1 MQRTTTRAT
10 FLKHSV
16 TFTGLAFAGPALLAL
31 GNPRAARATTA
42 GYGPLKPVGEGHL
55 ALPDGFTY
63 KILRQEGDLMSD
75 GHPTPGVPDGQAFF
89 PHPDDPD
96 LWRVVCNHELHGRGT
111 ALGNPAKAYDSVA
124 QAGNTI
130 YDIEP
135 ATMTVVNSF
144 IVSSGTDNNCSGGK
158 TPRNT
163 WLTCEENVVG
173 TNIGFGQKHGY
184 VYEIPS
190 QVSGQITPQPIPAM
204 GRFVHEAA
212 VTDPN
217 SGIVYMTED
226 NGPKDGFY
234 RFLPKNRNDLHQGGM
249 LQMLAVNGKFRY
261 DTRTGQTPGTTF
273 DVHWVTIED
282 PDPKVA
288 GKEPGAVF
296 KQGQHQGGA
305 AFIALEGCTFANGQV
320 TFVASDGGDA
330 KIGQVWRYNPT
341 TRKLTL
347 LYEATDK
354 HVLEGPDNVAISP
367 RGSTVLCEDG
377 DYAQNFIRGLTPS
390 GDIVDFALNLTKQQA
405 EFAGAIY
412 TPDGKWL
419 VVHIQDPGITFA
431 ITGPWGHGLL

>member
-1 MQRTTTRAT
+1 MERTTTRAT

-42 GYGPLKPVGEGHL
+42 GYGPLKPVGDGHL
-55 ALPDGFTY
+55 ALPKGFTY

-75 GHPTPGVPDGQAFF
+75 GHRVPGVPDGQAFF

-96 LWRVVCNHELHGRGT
+96 LWRVVCNHELEDVGH
-111 ALGNPAKAYDSVA
+111 AIGNRARAYDPVA

-130 YDIEP
+130 YDIDP
-135 ATMTVVNSF
+135 KTMRVVHSF
-144 IVSSGTDNNCSGGK
+144 VVSSGTDNNCSGGA
-158 TPRNT
+158 TPRRT

-173 TNIGFGQKHGY
+173 PPDGFTKKHGY

-190 QVSGQITPQPIPAM
+190 QVSRQITPKPIRPM

-212 VTDPN
+212 VTDPTT
-217 SGIVYMTED
+217 GIVYMTED
-226 NGPKDGFY
+226 NGPGDGFY
-234 RFLPKNRNDLHQGGM
+234 RYLPDDVNDLHAGGT
-249 LQMLAVNGKFRY
+249 LQMLSLKGKPRY

-273 DVHWVTIED
+273 DVAWVTIDD
-282 PDPKVA
+282 PDPKGA
-288 GKEPGAVF
+288 GADPAMVFHAGRQKGA
-296 KQGQHQGGA
+296 A
-305 AFIALEGCTFANGQV
+305 AFIALEGCTYANGKI

-330 KIGQVWRYNPT
+330 KIGQVWRYDPD
-341 TRKLTL
+341 RERLTL

-367 RGSTVLCEDG
+367 RGATLLCEDG
-377 DYAQNFIRGLTPS
+377 DFPQNFIRGLTAG
-390 GDIVDFALNLTKQQA
+390 GDIVDFALNLTPEQA

-419 VVHIQDPGITFA
+419 IVHIQEPGITFA
-431 ITGPWGHGLL
+431 ITGPWGSGLL